1 MLYKIIGRCKR
12 SLISDEGSTENE
24 AGDTDDSMTGTTECM
39 HITYYTLNI
48 IALVE
53 HDSDGEES
61 RQSTSTI
68 HNPPQVTSYNC
79 SLTTHAQSASH
90 ASISKSSTSQC
101 TLQTFSPKRTKQ
113 KRYLVASPCR
123 RGLMR

>member
-1 MLYKIIGRCKR
+1 
-12 SLISDEGSTENE
+12 
-24 AGDTDDSMTGTTECM
+24 M
-39 HITYYTLNI
+39 HAYYVYRLHI

-68 HNPPQVTSYNC
+68 HNQPQVTSYNW

-90 ASISKSSTSQC
+90 ASISKSSTPQC

-113 KRYLVASPCR
+113 RRYLVASPCR
-123 RGLMR
+123 RGLMRYTVNQQLHVKVHALP